1 MPVVISNAVVVPD
14 TPTRPQK
21 CIKAVAVKQ
30 QKIIMQW
37 PRCRG
42 NV

>member
-21 CIKAVAVKQ
+21 CVKVQAKRQ
-30 QKIIMQW
+30 QKIVAQW